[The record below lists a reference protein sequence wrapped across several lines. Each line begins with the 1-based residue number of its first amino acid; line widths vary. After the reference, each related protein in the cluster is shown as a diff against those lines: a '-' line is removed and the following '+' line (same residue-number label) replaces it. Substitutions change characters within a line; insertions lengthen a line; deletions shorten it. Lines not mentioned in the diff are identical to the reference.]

1 MRERSPR
8 LRRIWRRWR
17 GYLSIFGASLALAL
31 VIWFAITDSENELIE
46 QQFGFSLAVAQR
58 SVPADLVTA
67 NRIPPVSITIAG
79 RENDID
85 ALSVG
90 DFSASIDLGGL
101 AVGVF
106 DVPVQVVSRNDDV
119 RVRAVTPATVEV
131 VLERLEQRTL
141 PVVVVISDPEPIGF
155 ERGEPVVV
163 PANVVISGTANLIDL
178 VDVVVAP
185 VDLSSTTVDVDRPV
199 TLQAR
204 TNTGAAV
211 SGIRIEPPTVDV
223 SVAIRREL
231 FPRAAAVV
239 PDLIGVPAVGFRV
252 AGITVAPLT
261 VVLVGTLDGLEN
273 AGPAT
278 TTPISLAGRESDLVA
293 TVSVLAPEGLT
304 LEADATVTVRIEIQ
318 PVIGQI
324 VFDVPVEI
332 IGLSDSLTA
341 LVSPLT
347 VEMVIEG
354 PAPLLAELTTA
365 DVPVT
370 VSVSGLGQGS
380 HELPI
385 RVGFIRGSELVSVQP
400 DTVTVLITVTPV
412 EQSDDS
418 SQESD
423 Q

>member
-223 SVAIRREL
+223 SVAISREL

-370 VSVSGLGQGS
+370 
-380 HELPI
+380 
-385 RVGFIRGSELVSVQP
+385 
-400 DTVTVLITVTPV
+400 
-412 EQSDDS
+412 
-418 SQESD
+418 
-423 Q
+423 

>member
-1 MRERSPR
+1 M
-8 LRRIWRRWR
+8 
-17 GYLSIFGASLALAL
+17 
-31 VIWFAITDSENELIE
+31 AIS
-46 QQFGFSLAVAQR
+46 
-58 SVPADLVTA
+58 
-67 NRIPPVSITIAG
+67 
-79 RENDID
+79 
-85 ALSVG
+85 
-90 DFSASIDLGGL
+90 
-101 AVGVF
+101 
-106 DVPVQVVSRNDDV
+106 
-119 RVRAVTPATVEV
+119 
-131 VLERLEQRTL
+131 
-141 PVVVVISDPEPIGF
+141 
-155 ERGEPVVV
+155 
-163 PANVVISGTANLIDL
+163 
-178 VDVVVAP
+178 
-185 VDLSSTTVDVDRPV
+185 
-199 TLQAR
+199 
-204 TNTGAAV
+204 
-211 SGIRIEPPTVDV
+211 
-223 SVAIRREL
+223 REL

-239 PDLIGVPAVGFRV
+239 PDVIGVPAVGFRV
-252 AGITVAPLT
+252 AGITVTPLT

-318 PVIGQI
+318 PVIGQT

-332 IGLSDSLTA
+332 VGLSEPLTA

-347 VEMVIEG
+347 VVMVIEG

-370 VSVSGLGQGS
+370 VSVSGLGPGS